1 MTIQEASHLVIQA
14 GAMAHRGELFVLD
27 MGKPVKIYDLAV
39 NMIKLSGLEPG
50 KDIEIQE
57 VGLRPGEK
65 LYEELLMQSDT
76 QEKTEN
82 NLIFIERDTPPT
94 RAEVDEKLRLL
105 AVAEEED
112 VSVLKEALAK
122 AVPTYKDSHIVNK
135 NASQSKEMQLVN
147 C

>member
-1 MTIQEASHLVIQA
+1 MKTEQ
-14 GAMAHRGELFVLD
+14 LD
-27 MGKPVKIYDLAV
+27 
-39 NMIKLSGLEPG
+39 
-50 KDIEIQE
+50 
-57 VGLRPGEK
+57 
-65 LYEELLMQSDT
+65 
-76 QEKTEN
+76 KTEN
-82 NLIFIERDTPPT
+82 DMIFVERDTPYT
-94 RAEVDEKLRLL
+94 REEVDEKLRLL